1 MCMIF
6 EWDEEKNRK
15 NQKLHHLRFTDID
28 QFEWQSALIVEDD
41 RVAYGE
47 IREIAYGYFYNRLTV
62 VVFTEKSEDLYRI
75 ISWRK
80 ATKHE
85 VRLYEENSY

>member
-1 MCMIF
+1 MMRF
-6 EWDEEKNRK
+6 EWDEGKNTK
-15 NQKLHHLRFTDID
+15 NQKIHYLNFVDIH
-28 QFEWQSALIVEDD
+28 QFEWKTALIVEDD

-47 IREIAYGYFYNRLTV
+47 VREIAYGYFCNRLTV
-62 VVFTEKSEDLYRI
+62 VVFTEKEGAVYRI